1 MSKEHIN
8 VEIAGRS
15 YPLTVSPEEVAGIQ
29 EAAVAVDEGLEELKS
44 KFAVKDRIDLFAMT
58 ALQLSIKNKQLE
70 SGRKPGVASPEI
82 NTPEDESLSKSIED
96 LLLRIDSVMEG

>member
-8 VEIAGRS
+8 IEIAGRS
-15 YPLTVSPEEVAGIQ
+15 YPLTVSPEEVEGVQ
-29 EAAVAVDEGLEELKS
+29 EAAVAVDEGLAELKS

-70 SGRKPGVASPEI
+70 SGRKPEAASTE
-82 NTPEDESLSKSIED
+82 NKKPEDESLSKSIDD

>member
-8 VEIAGRS
+8 IEIAGRS
-15 YPLTVSPEEVAGIQ
+15 YPLTVSPEEVEGIE
-29 EAAVAVDEGLEELKS
+29 EAAGAVDESLAELKS
-44 KFAVKDRIDLFAMT
+44 KFAVKDRIDLFAMM

-70 SGRKPGVASPEI
+70 SASDPGEASTEK
-82 NTPEDESLSKSIED
+82 NTSEDESLSKSLDD

>member
-70 SGRKPGVASPEI
+70 SGSNPGVASPEI